1 MTGVSWSGAVVL
13 AACTVFGAASAAA
26 DPISIREGGVGF
38 DTGDPPGL
46 RLVGDGFSLQALF
59 PTLGSFQLCLTGCF
73 PGEVI
78 SPTSIFGAPSLN
90 FGLGTGSA
98 TVNGT
103 TYGTGSAGPNS
114 IAYRGTVAFDAAPV
128 VIPSPPAEG
137 FLRVRSP
144 FALTGTI
151 SGFAT
156 FEATDPLFTVD
167 VRGSG
172 ITTLILERRLDD
184 PSGAYF
190 FRAVQYDVVDPVPE
204 PSTLLLCGSGLAG
217 LLIRRRRHTG
227 RVEPCPAE
235 GG

>member
-1 MTGVSWSGAVVL
+1 MRGASWSSAVVL

-26 DPISIREGGVGF
+26 DPIPIREGGVGF

-46 RLVGDGFSLQALF
+46 RLVGDGFSLQSLF
-59 PTLGSFQLCLTGCF
+59 PTLGAFQLCTTGCV
-73 PGEVI
+73 PGDLI
-78 SPTSIFGAPSLN
+78 TPTTVFGAPTLG
-90 FGLGTGSA
+90 FGLGTGFA

-103 TYGTGSAGPNS
+103 TYGTAIAGPNS
-114 IAYRGTVAFDAAPV
+114 VVFRGTLAFDAAPV

-137 FLRVRSP
+137 FLRVMSP
-144 FALTGTI
+144 FALTGSV

-156 FEATDPLFTVD
+156 FEATDPLFTMD

-190 FRAVQYDVVDPVPE
+190 FRAVQYDIVDPVPE
-204 PSTLLLCGSGLAG
+204 PATLLLCASGLAG

-227 RVEPCPAE
+227 RVEP
-235 GG
+235 